1 MKDNVLKMG
10 EMMGQWKT
18 PLFERKTKTMTPEDL
33 ESTHASVVM
42 ARLDEIKSHGK
53 DIQKLVKDTTENI
66 KPDKKSHQWLAYVDY
81 LNSLVIEGITDGI
94 NASLAYLS
102 DQISIKYNKLHGN
115 SPMFDIKLDLDEN
128 NVCFEPSIEC
138 NERECGIRDILQK
151 IVNDFISL
159 AVLIPRLDG
168 SQDKAGDYLVEIK
181 DQFLLYG
188 AMQTVENNFQD
199 MVEATKEYI
208 DSQKGYEFLWK
219 EKLDVSFQ
227 AFLETGTDPRTEK
240 HVIVNADD
248 EEEEDLTF
256 SWMAERILDGVETL
270 KPSLEVFDQKLTYL
284 YRIKNEI
291 NEMKHSIEI
300 SWLKVNSS
308 PLIKELQ
315 EIIKEWIEQY
325 QNFLLNNTVRE
336 IDNINN
342 FVDNVREG
350 IKVLPEE
357 SKIHMQEQKD
367 LLMSVMTHL
376 RDVKMIQKRT
386 IDEIEPLKQTVLLL
400 KKYVKIPDYLV
411 VLENTKTAL
420 IEVSEKALGFVK
432 ENILNMQKQEATAL
446 KQR

>member
-1 MKDNVLKMG
+1 MTWNSAGIDSFIASANSTVSQIDELVKKMKDNVLKMG
-10 EMMGQWKT
+10 EMMDQWKT

-42 ARLDEIKSHGK
+42 ARLDEIKAHGK

-66 KPDKKSHQWLAYVDY
+66 KPDKKSQQWLSYVDY
-81 LNSLVIEGITDGI
+81 LNSLVIEGITEGI
-94 NASLAYLS
+94 NASLNYLS

-138 NERECGIRDILQK
+138 NERENGIRDILQK

-159 AVLIPRLDG
+159 AVLIPRLDA

-208 DSQKGYEFLWK
+208 DSQKGFEFLWK
-219 EKLDVSFQ
+219 EKLEDSFR
-227 AFLETGTDPRTEK
+227 AFLETGTDPRAEK
-240 HVIVNADD
+240 HVIINADD

-256 SWMAERILDGVETL
+256 NWMADRILDGVETL

-291 NEMKHSIEI
+291 NEMKHSIDI

-315 EIIKEWIEQY
+315 EIIK
-325 QNFLLNNTVRE
+325 
-336 IDNINN
+336 
-342 FVDNVREG
+342 
-350 IKVLPEE
+350 
-357 SKIHMQEQKD
+357 
-367 LLMSVMTHL
+367 
-376 RDVKMIQKRT
+376 
-386 IDEIEPLKQTVLLL
+386 
-400 KKYVKIPDYLV
+400 
-411 VLENTKTAL
+411 
-420 IEVSEKALGFVK
+420 
-432 ENILNMQKQEATAL
+432 
-446 KQR
+446 